1 MCFRKLKEL
10 KLLHVKWIA
19 ETHEYLKKQ
28 DEAAIKGFN
37 TAGITRGVNP
47 FDQKKKKKKM
57 A

>member
-47 FDQKKKKKKM
+47 FDQKRVEEKIV
-57 A
+57 